1 MPFVDFHLP
10 YIYFLTSNYS
20 FKDYIQSYINNMAF
34 KTKIFYDGCDI
45 KKFGSYEGVVG
56 FTTNTTIM
64 RQANQLNFTEF
75 YNTNKDLIAGR
86 PISFQI
92 FSDESEIVKKQ
103 AREISSI
110 GKNIYVKVPIIN
122 SRGEQLIDTAVELLQ
137 EGVQVNIT
145 AVFTLEQIDLL
156 GEKILNVQTPT
167 IVSIFGGRI
176 SDTGVNP
183 KGIIQHAV
191 NLFKN
196 NTNIEVLW
204 AGCKDNLVLQ
214 NASDVGCHIVTLPE
228 TIMTRI
234 NRIGQPLNSL
244 SQDTVKSFLK
254 DAVEGGLR
262 IV

>member
-1 MPFVDFHLP
+1 
-10 YIYFLTSNYS
+10 
-20 FKDYIQSYINNMAF
+20 
-34 KTKIFYDGCDI
+34 
-45 KKFGSYEGVVG
+45 
-56 FTTNTTIM
+56 
-64 RQANQLNFTEF
+64 
-75 YNTNKDLIAGR
+75 
-86 PISFQI
+86 
-92 FSDESEIVKKQ
+92 
-103 AREISSI
+103 
-110 GKNIYVKVPIIN
+110 VPIIN
-122 SRGEQLIDTAVELLQ
+122 SRGEQLIDTAVELLL
-137 EGVQVNIT
+137 EGIQVNIT
-145 AVFTLEQIDLL
+145 AVFTLEQINLL

-183 KGIIQHAV
+183 KEIIQHAV